1 MLSPIHQIELVNI
14 LRWLNVESV
23 TCILWLTLVK
33 YDVTLGS
40 FSRKTKHKNSIT
52 YQTYLLSLTLLN
64 YDKSVVSYL
73 VSILTYP
80 FDKRYSLYLVKH
92 LSNCHGP
99 LAVNARVDVSWP
111 LELSKQ
117 CWRHNLKDSCY
128 MISKYFSCIVL
139 LFTAVFQHRRRILW
153 FSRCYPLHAQQ
164 PGN

>member
-1 MLSPIHQIELVNI
+1 MELVNI

-40 FSRKTKHKNSIT
+40 FSRTTKHKNSLA

-80 FDKRYSLYLVKH
+80 FDERYSLYLIKH

-99 LAVNARVDVSWP
+99 LAVNVRVDVS
-111 LELSKQ
+111 
-117 CWRHNLKDSCY
+117 
-128 MISKYFSCIVL
+128 
-139 LFTAVFQHRRRILW
+139 
-153 FSRCYPLHAQQ
+153 
-164 PGN
+164 